1 MKFLAIILFLLPF
14 SFAGQ
19 RAEAATGGGSI
30 VVCDTLSRKEVRTA
44 NREQKEQERVVRQRG
59 KQERRDTRG
68 GASQPSAESSRR
80 EARMVLPV
88 STFNFGD
95 IRRKGGDLVKE
106 FTFRNEGT
114 APLVLIRVITSC
126 HCLRASFPKRPVAP
140 GGEGK
145 IKIVYEPNKSEE
157 GMFNKVI
164 QIYSNSVTGRE
175 VITVQGNSIDG
186 ELPGENGRKNKD

>member
-1 MKFLAIILFLLPF
+1 MKIFAIILFLLPF
-14 SFAGQ
+14 LCGVSAV
-19 RAEAATGGGSI
+19 EAADRVAESG
-30 VVCDTLSRKEVRTA
+30 VCDTLDRKVVRA
-44 NREQKEQERVVRQRG
+44 ENREQREQERIERQRERA
-59 KQERRDTRG
+59 ERRNGRE
-68 GASQPSAESSRR
+68 ESEPTTARKV
-80 EARMVLPV
+80 ARMVLPV

-145 IKIVYEPNKSEE
+145 IRIVYEPNKSEE

-175 VITVQGNSIDG
+175 IITVQGNSIDG
-186 ELPGENGRKNKD
+186 ELPVKRDRKNKN